1 MIDRIVFYSKGDMAS
16 NHSLIKAEKILDN
29 YSSDKEFSINA
40 LLEIYNIQ
48 LHFDNDLFLAKW
60 SEKDKEFYNKILEN
74 NLNLL
79 KKRLIKINDKNIEET
94 LLILDYQY
102 RKNFWELINQFRCYE
117 NFSETGL
124 SKVLTTHPRH
134 IDFILPQ
141 KNIVYKFD
149 EVIKDFLLTYE
160 ESAEILLTQFEEK
173 KSDKERPTYHF
184 PKSLNLKHKEAI
196 ISNYLGHEQ
205 ANLNYIRLV
214 ENSKDSDK
222 LRLSGKTRLKA
233 KKRSQEINNEIFEKG
248 HGWSERVQVGL
259 REDQEEPVKY
269 NSEHG
274 LFEAIYST
282 KFLDSIEDDIK
293 LFSMFRH
300 LFSYLDETSVI
311 TLVSKKS
318 ELNVFERIS
327 LKSKNEYEK
336 GEVFSRKEY
345 LSILQL
351 HILNAYLETKDRKIE
366 DLINAFVVHLNNL
379 VNPCEFVFEIRDSK
393 ASYLERMRTVLPD
406 VDFLLRQYQNLAE
419 DGIIDLEL
427 IQEDSKPI
435 ALGQIKS
442 QSDKKYVYSLDN
454 LILQL
459 KHLFFSD
466 QSHLF
471 YTDKYK
477 SKYNN
482 LFDLL
487 TKEKVLLDDFANF
500 QKDIIQNMIRDG
512 YLGIDENKNIVIES
526 ITLIYIIRELNRN
539 EVINYWRYPRF
550 IREKLDEMIQQG
562 SAFFEN
568 TLFTKEEKR
577 YLNYYLNK
585 RECTN
590 GYDLRNSYL
599 HGTNTLSEDKHKQ
612 DYYLLLKVIVLILLK
627 FEDDI
632 RINQKLKEH

>member
-1 MIDRIVFYSKGDMAS
+1 MVDRIVFYSKGDMAS

-29 YSSDKEFSINA
+29 YRSDKEFSIND

-48 LHFDNDLFLAKW
+48 LHFDNNLFLAKW
-60 SEKDKEFYNKILEN
+60 SENDKESYNKILKN
-74 NLNLL
+74 NWNLL
-79 KKRLIKINDKNIEET
+79 KRRLVKINDKNIEET
-94 LLILDYQY
+94 LSGLEYQY

-117 NFSETGL
+117 NISDIGL
-124 SKVLTTHPRH
+124 SKVLSKHPRH

-149 EVIKDFLLTYE
+149 KVIKDFLLTYE

-173 KSDKERPTYHF
+173 KSDKERSSYHF
-184 PKSLNLKHKEAI
+184 PKSLNLKDKEAI
-196 ISNYLGHEQ
+196 ISDYLDHEQ

-248 HGWSERVQVGL
+248 HAWSERVQVGL
-259 REDQEEPVKY
+259 REDQEEPVKF
-269 NSEHG
+269 NREHD

-282 KFLDSIEDDIK
+282 KFLDSIEDDIE

-300 LFSYLDETSVI
+300 LFRYLDETSVI
-311 TLVSKKS
+311 TLVSKRS

-327 LKSKNEYEK
+327 LKSKNEYAK

-345 LSILQL
+345 LSFLQL
-351 HILNAYLETKDRKIE
+351 HILNAYLETKDRKVE
-366 DLINAFVVHLNNL
+366 DLINSFIIHLNNL
-379 VNPCEFVFEIRDSK
+379 IDTCEFVFKIRDSE
-393 ASYLERMRTVLPD
+393 ASYLERIRTVLPD
-406 VDFLLRQYQNLAE
+406 LDFLLRQYQNLAE
-419 DGIIDLEL
+419 DGTIDLEL
-427 IQEDSKPI
+427 IQESSKPI
-435 ALGQIKS
+435 ALEQIKS
-442 QSDKKYVYSLDN
+442 QSNKKYVYSEDN

-500 QKDIIQNMIRDG
+500 QKDIIQNLIRDG
-512 YLGIDENKNIVIES
+512 YLSIDESKNVVIES
-526 ITLIYIIRELNRN
+526 IALIYIIRELNRN
-539 EVINYWRYPRF
+539 EMINYWHYPRF
-550 IREKLDEMIQQG
+550 IREKLDEMIQEG
-562 SAFFEN
+562 NLFFEN

-590 GYDLRNSYL
+590 GYDLRNRYL
-599 HGTNTLSEDKHKQ
+599 HGTNTLSEDKQKQ

-627 FEDDI
+627 IEDDI
-632 RINQKLKEH
+632 RIS